1 MNQATTEAPVAAAK
15 KVYKPAAPAKGLFL
29 KVGDRSLPIVRYP
42 FPIKFNAISLVVNG
56 VKCEA
61 ATTKG
66 KDFPYTYFYIDNT
79 SLSVMEHL
87 ADGTECTF
95 TPPDG
100 FKYDAERKPRVSN
113 YKKKVKTTEATE
125 APATTETEA
134 QAVAEDAGHAA
145 AEATVETVAQES
157 APVAARRRR

>member
-29 KVGDRSLPIVRYP
+29 KVGDRLLPIVRYP
-42 FPIKFNAISLVVNG
+42 FPVKFNAISLVVNG

-125 APATTETEA
+125 APTEA
-134 QAVAEDAGHAA
+134 APAVDPAPVDAEPAPVE
-145 AEATVETVAQES
+145 AEP

>member
-42 FPIKFNAISLVVNG
+42 FPIKFNAINLVVNG

-125 APATTETEA
+125 APTETEA
-134 QAVAEDAGHAA
+134 QAVDEDAPVEVEPAPVE
-145 AEATVETVAQES
+145 AEP